1 MVVFW
6 LASVCRLRGLLFGVV
21 CVLFMWACWCW
32 FGFYA
37 LVYRFAGVGFR
48 LVLVVLWMVLQYA
61 LLVTLGFACGG

>member
-1 MVVFW
+1 MFCLCGVF
-6 LASVCRLRGLLFGVV
+6 
-21 CVLFMWACWCW
+21 WCW

-61 LLVTLGFACGG
+61 LLVTLGFACGGWVWWFPGFLVVVVLVTEFVG